1 MPNRTRRYDYWWI
14 RRRDKCNNCI
24 RILLVPGRADRAGC
38 HCRHTYTL
46 QYPTD
51 GLSYP
56 QRTYAEREIGGIAG
70 MVRRR
75 RLLIFLMFVG
85 IVMSACGGGETNPL
99 RLSEQEMAGARLF
112 TQHCAA
118 CHATSPDA
126 IIVGPSLAGVAQ
138 RAETKVPGQSGRSY
152 IETSILEPD
161 AYVNE
166 GFDDLMPK
174 TFDKTLTSEEVD
186 SLIAYLLTLE

>member
-1 MPNRTRRYDYWWI
+1 
-14 RRRDKCNNCI
+14 
-24 RILLVPGRADRAGC
+24 
-38 HCRHTYTL
+38 
-46 QYPTD
+46 
-51 GLSYP
+51 
-56 QRTYAEREIGGIAG
+56 

-99 RLSEQEMAGARLF
+99 QLSEQEMAGARLF
-112 TQHCAA
+112 TQNCAA

-174 TFDKTLTSEEVD
+174 TFGKTLTGEEVD